1 MCFNWGDF
9 TGGMETNKIPYKK
22 VGMALWLG
30 FSASMLDAASLDG
43 VVSDAM
49 SGSALEGAS
58 VKIPALDLETTTN
71 RRGYFEFDG
80 IEPGSYAVQVNY
92 VGAQSQTV
100 EASVQEGESEMLEL
114 GLNLNVYEL
123 TDFSVSSYQSATARA
138 LNMQRS
144 SENLKDIVAS
154 DQFGQFADTNAAEA
168 LNRLPGVSVERDQG
182 EGRFVVI
189 RGINPNLNSVA
200 LDGVALASP
209 DDSERS
215 TLLDTI
221 PIDVLNT
228 LEVTKA
234 VTPDQPGDAIGGYI
248 NLRSPSAFD
257 YDERTTRLNG
267 SMLYSDLVDET
278 GYKFSAFYADTFGKD
293 EQWGLVLSA
302 VSSERTFGS
311 DNVEATPWEADG
323 AGFITEEIEYRE
335 YDLTRERTGVTANLE
350 FQPNKDSLFF
360 VRTSYNNYKDVET
373 RDLSK
378 IEFNG
383 EFFDVQGDRF
393 SHRSESDLNDDG
405 DTEYPGI
412 ASVIEFKDR
421 EENMRIFVASIGG
434 EQKFDKWSIDYTLA
448 FSQAEQDT
456 PYDREVVYETELP
469 ETPGAVP
476 DPSLVGQGGGPILTN
491 TGGYRPRLSNP
502 ATLPGYNG
510 VDYSDTNAYDLDA
523 FVFGE
528 QLVTETDISG
538 KANFKREFGNERLK
552 YVKFG
557 GLARNKVKDN
567 DGEEGEYDAVNDTF
581 ADFVNTN
588 PRNFLNRPTP
598 SLDKKILSSSNQVPG
613 SFDRSLE
620 DSIVEDYETTENV
633 FAAYLMGSMDFGEW
647 NIIAGA
653 RVEHTDFE
661 TEGFEFDKDTEIA
674 SKTKF
679 DKDYTNFMPGIHVRR
694 DVGEDGVFR
703 ASWTNTIAR
712 PTFEQSRP
720 GEVRELSENEIER
733 GNPDLDPYQAMNLD
747 ASFQYYSEDYGV
759 FGIAVFYKDIE
770 DFIYEQVFDEGP
782 NEVTTFQNGEDGQI
796 LGLELSYAKQFTS
809 LPGALGGLSLSTNL
823 TLTDSEA
830 DATRT
835 GGDIANT
842 SFLKQSDVIGNVSLA
857 WEWDRY
863 FLRLSGTYR
872 DDFLD
877 ELGEDPDGF
886 EDRYV
891 DDFFQ
896 VDFYGSVQVYKG
908 LSVFMEVNNLTNE
921 PFRAYWGGSNRL
933 SQYEEYGVSGAV
945 GAKWTF

>member
-1 MCFNWGDF
+1 MTWATTID
-9 TGGMETNKIPYKK
+9 
-22 VGMALWLG
+22 G
-30 FSASMLDAASLDG
+30 F
-43 VVSDAM
+43 VSDKS
-49 SGSALEGAS
+49 SGSSLEGAL
-58 VKIPALDLETTTN
+58 VKIPELKLETSTN
-71 RRGYFEFDG
+71 RRGYFKFDG
-80 IEPGSYAVQVNY
+80 LKPGSYAVQVDY
-92 VGAQSQTV
+92 IGSAAQTV
-100 EASVQEGESEMLEL
+100 AVDVSADGSEMLDVEL
-114 GLNLNVYEL
+114 ATKTFEL
-123 TDFSVSSYQSATARA
+123 TDFTVSSYQSATDRA

-144 SENLKDIVAS
+144 SENLRDIVAS

-182 EGRFVVI
+182 EGRFVVV
-189 RGINPNLNSVA
+189 RGIDPNLNSVA
-200 LDGVALASP
+200 LDGITLAAP

-257 YDERTTRLNG
+257 YEGRTTRLNG

-278 GYKFSAFYADTFGKD
+278 GYKFSAYYADTFGKD
-293 EQWGLVLSA
+293 NQWGLVLSA
-302 VSSERTFGS
+302 VNSERTFGS
-311 DNVEATPWEADG
+311 DNVEAGPWEAESG
-323 AGFITEEIEYRE
+323 SFVTEEIEYRE
-335 YDLTRERTGVTANLE
+335 YDLTRERTGVTANIE
-350 FQPNKDSLFF
+350 FQPNTDSLFF
-360 VRTSYNNYKDVET
+360 LRTSYNNYKDVET

-378 IEFNG
+378 SVFDGTFSGVTDGSFTNDSVETEIE
-383 EFFDVQGDRF
+383 
-393 SHRSESDLNDDG
+393 
-405 DTEYPGI
+405 Y
-412 ASVIEFKDR
+412 KDR

-434 EQKFDKWSIDYTLA
+434 EQTLDDWTIDYALA

-456 PYDREVVYETELP
+456 PYDREVVYAADGTS
-469 ETPGAVP
+469 TATV
-476 DPSLVGQGGGPILTN
+476 TN
-491 TGGYRPRLSNP
+491 ASGYKPRLSG
-502 ATLPGYNG
+502 ATAG
-510 VDYSDTNAYDLDA
+510 VDFSDPDEYELDG
-523 FVFGE
+523 FTFGE

-538 KANFKREFGNERLK
+538 KANFTREFDEDRLK
-552 YVKFG
+552 YIKFG

-567 DGEEGEYDAVNDTF
+567 DAEEGEYDAFEDTF
-581 ADFVNTN
+581 GNFVKTSR
-588 PRNFLNRPTP
+588 RNFLDRPTP
-598 SLDKKILSSSNQVPG
+598 SLRRSILSSGNQVPG
-613 SFDRSLE
+613 SFDRSEE

-647 NIIAGA
+647 NVIVGA

-661 TEGFEFDKDTEIA
+661 TDGFEFDKDTDTA
-674 SKTKF
+674 TKTKF
-679 DKDYTNFMPGIHVRR
+679 DKDYTNVLPGIHVRR
-694 DVGEDGVFR
+694 DVGENGVFR

-782 NEVTTFQNGEDGQI
+782 NEVTTFANGDDGDI
-796 LGLELSYAKQFTS
+796 LGLELSYSKQFTE
-809 LPGALGGLSLSTNL
+809 LPGVLAGLSLSTNL

-830 DATRT
+830 NATRA
-835 GGDIANT
+835 GGELANT
-842 SFLKQSDVIGNVSLA
+842 SFLKQSDVIGNISLA

-872 DDFLD
+872 DDYLD

-908 LSVFMEVNNLTNE
+908 LSVFVEVNNLTNE
-921 PFRAYWGGSNRL
+921 PFRAYWGESNRM
-933 SQYEEYGVSGAV
+933 SQFEEYGVSGAI
-945 GAKWTF
+945 GAKWNF

>member
-1 MCFNWGDF
+1 MKN
-9 TGGMETNKIPYKK
+9 TPYIKL
-22 VGMALWLG
+22 GFALLLG
-30 FSASMLDAASLDG
+30 FSGSVNAAALDG
-43 VVSDAM
+43 VVRDAM

-80 IEPGSYAVQVNY
+80 VEPGTYAVQVNY

-100 EASVQEGESEMLEL
+100 EASVREGKSEILEL

-189 RGINPNLNSVA
+189 RGIDPNLNSVA

-209 DDSERS
+209 DADDRA
-215 TLLDTI
+215 TLLDTV
-221 PIDVLNT
+221 PIEVLNT

-234 VTPDQPGDAIGGYI
+234 VTPDQPGDAIGGFI

-257 YDERTTRLNG
+257 FDKRTIRANG
-267 SMLYSDLVDET
+267 ALLYSDLVDET
-278 GYKFSAFYADTFGKD
+278 GHRFNVFYADTFGEDK
-293 EQWGLVLSA
+293 QWGLVVTA
-302 VSSERTFGS
+302 IDSERTFGS
-311 DNVEATPWEADG
+311 DNVEAAPWEAEG

-335 YDLTRERTGVTANLE
+335 YDLVRSRTGVTANLE
-350 FQPNKDSLFF
+350 FQPHNDSLIFL
-360 VRTSYNNYKDVET
+360 RASYNTYEDIET

-378 IEFNG
+378 SIFEDGSFSGVTGNSFTYDNVGTEIE
-383 EFFDVQGDRF
+383 
-393 SHRSESDLNDDG
+393 
-405 DTEYPGI
+405 Y
-412 ASVIEFKDR
+412 KDR
-421 EENMRIFVASIGG
+421 TEEQSIFVVSLGG
-434 EQKFDKWSIDYTLA
+434 EQSFGDWTIDYTLA
-448 FSQAEQDT
+448 FSEAEQDT
-456 PYDREVVYETELP
+456 PSDREAVFEADSPATATVS
-469 ETPGAVP
+469 GA
-476 DPSLVGQGGGPILTN
+476 S
-491 TGGYRPRLSNP
+491 GYRPRLSSAP
-502 ATLPGYNG
+502 EF
-510 VDYSDTNAYDLDA
+510 SDLTNYELDGIEDA
-523 FVFGE
+523 N

-538 KANFKREFGNERLK
+538 TLNLKREFDGERFK

-557 GLARNKVKDN
+557 GVVRNKEKDN
-567 DGEEGEYDAVNDTF
+567 DLEAFEIEAINDTF
-581 ADFVNTN
+581 GDFAGGSR
-588 PRNFLNRPTP
+588 RNFLNRPTP
-598 SLDKKILSSSNQVPG
+598 SLRRSFLSDANLNEST
-613 SFDRSLE
+613 RERLLE
-620 DSIVEDYETTENV
+620 DSFVEDYETTENV
-633 FAAYLMGSMDFGEW
+633 FAAYLMGGLEFGEW
-647 NIIAGA
+647 NVIAGA

-661 TEGFEFDKDTEIA
+661 TEGFEFDTDTEIE
-674 SKTKF
+674 SRTKF
-679 DKDYTNFMPGIHVRR
+679 DKDYTNFLPGIHLRR

-703 ASWTNTIAR
+703 ASWTNTFAR

-720 GEVRELSENEIER
+720 GVVVDGDEIER
-733 GNPDLDPYQAMNLD
+733 GNPDLDPYEAMNLD

-770 DFIYEQVFDEGP
+770 NFIFEQISNETIGGDDF
-782 NEVTTFQNGEDGQI
+782 EVTDFANGKDGDI
-796 LGLELSYAKQFTS
+796 LGLELSYAKQLSS
-809 LPGALGGLSLSTNL
+809 LPGVLSGLSISTNL
-823 TLTDSEA
+823 TLTDSTA
-830 DATRT
+830 KATRS
-835 GGDIANT
+835 GGEAAKV

-908 LSVFMEVNNLTNE
+908 LSVFVEVNNLTNE